1 MKAMDGRASTKC
13 GFRFNPAGC
22 SDMRPAGLP
31 ASDCEFAEWRLARDG
46 VDSHVEI
53 EGFYCSVPHALIRVQ
68 VDVRITSRTIE
79 VFHHA
84 KRVAAHQRR
93 YGGQRHGT
101 DPDHMPRQSWRKR
114 RLR

>member
-1 MKAMDGRASTKC
+1 MASFVMSSACGPRDGARRRTSQ
-13 GFRFNPAGC
+13 
-22 SDMRPAGLP
+22 
-31 ASDCEFAEWRLARDG
+31 FAEWRLARDG
-46 VDSHVEI
+46 VDSDVEI

-101 DPDHMPRQSWRKR
+101 DPD
-114 RLR
+114 LC